1 MAFIYFYV
9 CLIEAKFIL
18 FMFVGFR
25 LIVLIF
31 MYLIPLLWGSGFSSY
46 KIELRNR
53 VTQNDVTGPIT
64 NLEIVIE
71 IFLTSYSL
79 DFVKH

>member
-31 MYLIPLLWGSGFSSY
+31 MSLPLLWGSGFSSY
-46 KIELRNR
+46 KIELRNQ